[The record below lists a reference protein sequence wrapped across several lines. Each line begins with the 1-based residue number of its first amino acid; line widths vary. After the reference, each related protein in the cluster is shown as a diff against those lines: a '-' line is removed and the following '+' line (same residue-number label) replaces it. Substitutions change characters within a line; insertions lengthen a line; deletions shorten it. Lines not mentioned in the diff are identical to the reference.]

1 MDINGNESIN
11 DILAILRGEFS
22 LLSESD
28 GYIARFNGVRNSVG
42 KWNWASDEMF
52 SAIPF
57 HHEINR
63 FKRGRALNFRNLDEV
78 MQRKAYA
85 FGFNEDRL
93 VLTMHPYEP
102 GAQSGVECM
111 VHSYEDGPSGT
122 ELMRYETSIQ
132 YPAEN
137 FNPKLIAIGSLQWI
151 DAKTQVDVRVG
162 QDGAFSV
169 AAYCYEDGRVA
180 YADRYAQGW
189 NGQTRYDFVY
199 GSDGCLDQILVGGV
213 SWWRAS
219 RK

>member
-1 MDINGNESIN
+1 MNIN
-11 DILAILRGEFS
+11 DNDSIKNILADSRGRLS
-22 LLSESD
+22 LLSDSGD
-28 GYIARFNGVRNSVG
+28 YVDNFDGVRNSVE
-42 KWNWASDEMF
+42 KWAWASDEMF

-57 HHEINR
+57 HHELNR
-63 FKRGRALNFRNLDEV
+63 FKRGRVLKLGSVDEAL
-78 MQRKAYA
+78 QRKAYA
-85 FGFNEDRL
+85 FGFNKDRL

-111 VHSYEDGPSGT
+111 VHSYEDGPSDT

-137 FNPKLIAIGSLQWI
+137 FNPKLVAIGSLQWI

-162 QDGAFSV
+162 KDGAFSV